1 MLCCSFG
8 RGLLRA
14 LPRHSLLSGDAK
26 SPLCSSPTLRA
37 RRLVLAVCAPA
48 LLLSIAAC
56 RQTEEATD
64 TTPDAPNT
72 GPGTTPEVVHLQQ
85 GWSSA
90 TRDQAQFASFGS
102 RIIPYDWLLHLEQA
116 DNAAPFLAA
125 AHMDELGFLSAPAS
139 EHNPDALPVGFA
151 KDVDDNG
158 VAWAGL
164 GCAACHTAEVRYQ
177 GKSIR
182 IDGGSA
188 LINYSGL
195 EFAIR
200 DSVQATLA
208 QPEKFSRFAKALSA
222 ESEAQLK
229 AALQQ
234 RLDYFTE
241 RFAMNS
247 TEVPYGRG
255 RLDAFGQI
263 FNVVTSEITHQPENR
278 RSPDAPVSFPVLW
291 GTPRMDLV
299 QWNGSASNA
308 APGPLAQNV
317 TTALAVYG
325 AATVDGHSELPGY
338 PSSVN
343 FGNLGDIQK
352 RNEALLAPKWP
363 ESILGKLDT
372 QRVEQGRSLYAERCL
387 SCHTLTDHNAPD
399 AKINVA
405 LTPLDEVGTDPKMA
419 MNFLLA
425 SAQSGPYQGRK
436 LMVFGGAALGATEPS
451 IKLVIHAAIGAIV
464 RHPIAATLDVAEASH
479 PSGKPS
485 ATAIPR
491 YYKGRPLDGVW
502 SSAPYLHNGSVPNLQ
517 SLLSPPEQRPQTFYV
532 GDREFDPVKVGA
544 STQQVPG
551 ATLFDTRL
559 PGNSNAGHV
568 FGVDL
573 SADEKQALLEYL
585 KSL

>member
-1 MLCCSFG
+1 M
-8 RGLLRA
+8 
-14 LPRHSLLSGDAK
+14 
-26 SPLCSSPTLRA
+26 
-37 RRLVLAVCAPA
+37 
-48 LLLSIAAC
+48 
-56 RQTEEATD
+56 E
-64 TTPDAPNT
+64 
-72 GPGTTPEVVHLQQ
+72 Q
-85 GWSSA
+85 GWSGA
-90 TRDQAQFASFGS
+90 TRDQAHFASFGS

-116 DNAAPFLAA
+116 DKEAPFLAES
-125 AHMDELGFLSAPAS
+125 HMNELGFLSAPAS

-151 KDVDDNG
+151 QDVDANG

-200 DSVQATLA
+200 DSLQATLA
-208 QPEKFSRFAKALSA
+208 QPEKFSRFAKAFSA
-222 ESEAQLK
+222 SSEVQLRT
-229 AALQQ
+229 ALQQ

-263 FNVVTSEITHQPENR
+263 FNVITSEITHQPENR

-343 FGNLGDIQK
+343 FNNLGDIQK
-352 RNEALLAPKWP
+352 RNEALQAPKWP
-363 ESILGKLDT
+363 EPILGKLNTHLVD
-372 QRVEQGRSLYAERCL
+372 QGRSLYAERCL
-387 SCHTLTDHNAPD
+387 SCHTLAEHNPSD
-399 AKINVA
+399 AKISVA
-405 LTPLDEVGTDPKMA
+405 LTPLDEVGTDPRMA
-419 MNFLLA
+419 MNFLRA

-436 LMVFGGAALGATEPS
+436 LMVFGGATIGATEPS
-451 IKLVIHAAIGAIV
+451 IKLVIHASIGAIL
-464 RHPIAATLDVAEASH
+464 RHPIAATLDMAEASH
-479 PSGKPS
+479 PSGKPD

-517 SLLSPPEQRPQTFYV
+517 SLLLPPEQRPQTFFV
-532 GDREFDPVKVGA
+532 GDREFDPVKVGV
-544 STQQVPG
+544 STRKAPG

-559 PGNSNAGHV
+559 PGNSNAGHL

-573 SADEKQALLEYL
+573 SSDDKLALLEYL